1 MLESN
6 FPGYAQELAEAANAI
21 ATKPLSVFV
30 AGDFVIQTI
39 VLDYGKK
46 SKNPIDYVRF
56 YSKADQ
62 DVAKKVR
69 FWGGDDGWGMRLAV
83 EKCLIRDDMPLRIG
97 NSFQLITN
105 AVHTIHTFCLR

>member
-21 ATKPLSVFV
+21 ATKSLSAFV

-46 SKNPIDYVRF
+46 SKNPIDYVRAMANPNF
-56 YSKADQ
+56 RSLNSKTFWKG
-62 DVAKKVR
+62 KK
-69 FWGGDDGWGMRLAV
+69 
-83 EKCLIRDDMPLRIG
+83 
-97 NSFQLITN
+97 N
-105 AVHTIHTFCLR
+105 